1 MRRFAIIAL
10 SAFLL
15 LCSCSAPADK
25 EFSPLFHTVPSRSLV
40 VARFGHLEHGL
51 GLLLDTTSVFRSLD
65 YGRLGNEEAILSYD
79 FGAALIP
86 LLSIDAGKA
95 SADTSSAVARLLAQ
109 ASGKGLY
116 AFYTA
121 DLLAKRA
128 AVLLST
134 SLTAIREAEEH
145 IRAGVSVMD
154 AHGFSDALSLCG
166 GSALSVIQKNSSCSR
181 WLPADFLRKNVARR
195 DLNSFVAGV
204 SEWTVLDFDSYSFD
218 RVALRFGNDGSK
230 RYLSEMFAGLAAEE
244 CKAGAAVPAASDFV
258 LGVAMKDVKLYSD
271 AWQECLDVRAD
282 LSKYNGRLAGLRKR
296 CGKNP
301 LVWMKE
307 KDIREIVVARWDG
320 REVQLVRGSSKVRKS
335 EPSDNPYPGFVP
347 ALFGDAFRIAD
358 ESCCASAAGWTAIGS
373 SEDVSAWLEALP
385 DRDSAF
391 TGIPRTAKCYFI
403 NDEFSIVADNK
414 KTELHVN

>member
-95 SADTSSAVARLLAQ
+95 SADTSSAVARLLEQ
-109 ASGKGLY
+109 ASERGLY

-121 DLLAKRA
+121 DLLPKRA

-134 SLTAIREAEEH
+134 SRTAVDEAAGH
-145 IRAGVSVMD
+145 IRSGVSVLD
-154 AHGFSDALSLCG
+154 AHGFVQAAALVD
-166 GSALSVIQKNSSCSR
+166 GSAAWLMLRGDAASR
-181 WLPADFLRKNVARR
+181 WLPGKLLQKVFARR
-195 DLNSFVAGV
+195 DLVRFASGVA
-204 SEWTVLDFDSYSFD
+204 EWTVFNFPSYSAGKVDLAFSC
-218 RVALRFGNDGSK
+218 GSK
-230 RYLSEMFAGLAAEE
+230 KYLADFFGALEAAE
-244 CKAGAAVPAASDFV
+244 CKAQAAVPAASDFV

-301 LVWMKE
+301 LAWAKE
-307 KDIREIVVARWDG
+307 KDIKEIAVARWDG